1 MRQSLV
7 AIVAAAALA
16 MASSGAAREPHG
28 DADVTTQQ
36 NGVPG
41 VTAVAEYGGSQSPG
55 TSAEAGGVSSEGTE
69 SSGVAGSSGSTA
81 AEESTGVAVSITEVS
96 APVAELP
103 VTPVGPVVDPAEEFA
118 PLPVIGDGCFVPS
131 LPDCVPPPAT
141 PPNPNPNPPGGGP
154 KPPAP
159 PPPSPEELAQV
170 AIDQA
175 VAAAA
180 VPELRL
186 APSAVGLTGLD
197 SFVWLA
203 NRPEPIQAVASV
215 PGLTVIAQARPV
227 QYVWDFGDGATAVTS
242 HPGRPWS
249 PQRPGDIA
257 HLYEVRGAYA
267 VGVEV
272 IWSARW
278 RVAGGPWTDL
288 GFFSTSDSQPYP
300 VRQVVTRLVPGR
312 YAR

>member
-1 MRQSLV
+1 MTKGLV

-16 MASSGAAREPHG
+16 VATPGAANEPHG
-28 DADVTTQQ
+28 DADVTRQQ
-36 NGVPG
+36 NGEPG
-41 VTAVAEYGGSQSPG
+41 ITAVAEYGGREPPA
-55 TSAEAGGVSSEGTE
+55 TSAGTEGVSSEGTG
-69 SSGVAGSSGSTA
+69 SSGVTESFGGTA
-81 AEESTGVAVSITEVS
+81 AEGSSSAAVSISEIS
-96 APVAELP
+96 ASVTGLP
-103 VTPVGPVVDPAEEFA
+103 VTPVGPVVDPAGDYA
-118 PLPVIGDGCFVPS
+118 PIPIIDAACFSPS
-131 LPDCVPPPAT
+131 LPACVPPPIT
-141 PPNPNPNPPGGGP
+141 PPSPNPPGGGP
-154 KPPAP
+154 NPPAP

-180 VPELRL
+180 IPELRL

-203 NRPEPIQAVASV
+203 NRPEPIEAVASV

-227 QYVWDFGDGATAVTS
+227 QYVWDFGDGTTAVTS

-249 PQRPGDIA
+249 PQQPGDIA

-278 RVAGGPWTDL
+278 QVAGGPWVDL
-288 GFFSTSDSQPYP
+288 GFFSTTDSQPYA

-312 YAR
+312 

>member
-1 MRQSLV
+1 MRKGIV
-7 AIVAAAALA
+7 AIMAAAALA
-16 MASSGAAREPHG
+16 VAIPGAAKEPHG

-41 VTAVAEYGGSQSPG
+41 VTAVAEYGGSQPPG
-55 TSAEAGGVSSEGTE
+55 SLAGAGGVPSEET
-69 SSGVAGSSGSTA
+69 GSSAVTGTAGGGS
-81 AEESTGVAVSITEVS
+81 SNVAVSVAEGT
-96 APVAELP
+96 APVGELP
-103 VTPVGPVVDPAEEFA
+103 VTPVGPVVDPAGNFTPIHIIDA
-118 PLPVIGDGCFVPS
+118 PCFSPS
-131 LPDCVPPPAT
+131 LPACVPPPIT
-141 PPNPNPNPPGGGP
+141 PPSPKPPGGGP
-154 KPPAP
+154 NQP

-175 VAAAA
+175 VAGAA

-203 NRPEPIQAVASV
+203 NRPEPIEAVASV

-242 HPGRPWS
+242 HPGRPWT
-249 PQRPGDIA
+249 PQQPGDIA

-267 VGVEV
+267 VGVEI

-278 RVAGGPWTDL
+278 QAAGEPWTDL
-288 GFFSTSDSQPYP
+288 GFFSTSDSQPYA
-300 VRQVVTRLVPGR
+300 VRQIVTRLVPGR
-312 YAR
+312 YAW

>member
-1 MRQSLV
+1 MRKALV
-7 AIVAAAALA
+7 ALVAASALA
-16 MASSGAAREPHG
+16 LAIPGTAKEPHG

-36 NGVPG
+36 NGEPG
-41 VTAVAEYGGSQSPG
+41 VTAVAEYGELEPPSSSAG
-55 TSAEAGGVSSEGTE
+55 TEGVSSDGTGPSGATE
-69 SSGVAGSSGSTA
+69 SSGA
-81 AEESTGVAVSITEVS
+81 AEMGEGLDVAVSITEIN
-96 APVAELP
+96 APASELP
-103 VTPVGPVVDPAEEFA
+103 VAPIGPGVDPAEEFA

-131 LPDCVPPPAT
+131 MPACVPPPIT

-154 KPPAP
+154 NPPAP
-159 PPPSPEELAQV
+159 PLPSPEELAQV

-175 VAAAA
+175 LAAAA
-180 VPELRL
+180 IPELRL

-203 NRPEPIQAVASV
+203 NRPEPIEAVASV

-249 PQRPGDIA
+249 SQQPGDIA

-278 RVAGGPWTDL
+278 QVAGGPWVDL
-288 GFFSTSDSQPYP
+288 GFFSTSGSQAYA
-300 VRQVVTRLVPGR
+300 VRQVVTRLVPGP
-312 YAR
+312 

>member
-1 MRQSLV
+1 MRKSIV
-7 AIVAAAALA
+7 AIVAAAALTVPNLGTA
-16 MASSGAAREPHG
+16 KEPRG

-41 VTAVAEYGGSQSPG
+41 VTAVAEYGGSPPAG
-55 TSAEAGGVSSEGTE
+55 TGGVSSAGAG
-69 SSGVAGSSGSTA
+69 SSGVAESGGAAAVGSS
-81 AEESTGVAVSITEVS
+81 GVAVSISEVN
-96 APVAELP
+96 APIAELP
-103 VTPVGPVVDPAEEFA
+103 ATAVGPGVDPAAQFA

-131 LPDCVPPPAT
+131 MPGCAPPPT
-141 PPNPNPNPPGGGP
+141 NPTNPKPPGGGP

-159 PPPSPEELAQV
+159 TPPSPEELAQV
-170 AIDQA
+170 AIDRA
-175 VAAAA
+175 VAAATI
-180 VPELRL
+180 PELRL

-203 NRPEPIQAVASV
+203 NRPESIEAVASV

-249 PQRPGDIA
+249 PQEPGDIA
-257 HLYEVRGAYA
+257 HLYEVRGAYS

-272 IWSARW
+272 IWGARW
-278 RVAGGPWTDL
+278 QVTGGPWADL
-288 GFFSTSDSQPYP
+288 GFFSTSDSRPYP

-312 YAR
+312 YGW

>member
-1 MRQSLV
+1 
-7 AIVAAAALA
+7 
-16 MASSGAAREPHG
+16 G
-28 DADVTTQQ
+28 
-36 NGVPG
+36 
-41 VTAVAEYGGSQSPG
+41 
-55 TSAEAGGVSSEGTE
+55 
-69 SSGVAGSSGSTA
+69 
-81 AEESTGVAVSITEVS
+81 
-96 APVAELP
+96 
-103 VTPVGPVVDPAEEFA
+103 
-118 PLPVIGDGCFVPS
+118 
-131 LPDCVPPPAT
+131 
-141 PPNPNPNPPGGGP
+141 PNPRP
-154 KPPAP
+154 P

-180 VPELRL
+180 VPKLRL

-203 NRPEPIQAVASV
+203 NRLEPIEAVASV

-249 PQRPGDIA
+249 PQQPGDIA

-278 RVAGGPWTDL
+278 QVAGGPWVDL
-288 GFFSTSDSQPYP
+288 GFFSTSGSQPYA
-300 VRQVVTRLVPGR
+300 VRQVVTRLVPGL
-312 YAR
+312 

>member
-1 MRQSLV
+1 MRKALV
-7 AIVAAAALA
+7 ALVASSALA
-16 MASSGAAREPHG
+16 VAIPGTAKEPQG

-36 NGVPG
+36 NGQPGITAIAEYEGPEAAGAGVSPEGTGSSGNTETSG
-41 VTAVAEYGGSQSPG
+41 VTAAEI
-55 TSAEAGGVSSEGTE
+55 
-69 SSGVAGSSGSTA
+69 SSGI
-81 AEESTGVAVSITEVS
+81 AVSIAEVN
-96 APVAELP
+96 APVTELP
-103 VTPVGPVVDPAEEFA
+103 LAPVGSGVDPAEEFA

-131 LPDCVPPPAT
+131 LPECVPPPAA
-141 PPNPNPNPPGGGP
+141 PPNANPNPPGDGP
-154 KPPAP
+154 KPPAPP

-180 VPELRL
+180 IPELRL

-203 NRPEPIQAVASV
+203 DRPQPIEAVASV

-242 HPGRPWS
+242 HPGRPWT
-249 PQRPGDIA
+249 PQQPGDIA
-257 HLYEVRGAYA
+257 HLYEVRGTYS

-278 RVAGGPWTDL
+278 QVAGGPWTDL
-288 GFFSTSDSQPYP
+288 GFFSTSDSKPYA
-300 VRQVVTRLVPGR
+300 VRQIVTRLVPGR
-312 YAR
+312 YAW

>member
-1 MRQSLV
+1 MRKCLV

-16 MASSGAAREPHG
+16 VAIPGAANEPHG
-28 DADVTTQQ
+28 DADVTRQQ
-36 NGVPG
+36 NGTPG
-41 VTAVAEYGGSQSPG
+41 LTAVAEYEGSQPPAAA
-55 TSAEAGGVSSEGTE
+55 AEASGASSEGPGATDN
-69 SSGVAGSSGSTA
+69 GGSSS
-81 AEESTGVAVSITEVS
+81 VAVSVAEVD

-103 VTPVGPVVDPAEEFA
+103 VTPVGQGVDPAEEFA

-131 LPDCVPPPAT
+131 IPDCVPPPAT
-141 PPNPNPNPPGGGP
+141 PPNPNPPGGGP
-154 KPPAP
+154 KPPPAP

-203 NRPEPIQAVASV
+203 NRPEPIEAVASV

-249 PQRPGDIA
+249 PQQPGDIA
-257 HLYEVRGAYA
+257 HLYEIRGAYA

-278 RVAGGPWTDL
+278 QVTGGPWTDL

-312 YAR
+312 YAW

>member
-1 MRQSLV
+1 MRRSIV
-7 AIVAAAALA
+7 AIISAAALA
-16 MASSGAAREPHG
+16 AAIPGAAKEPHG

-41 VTAVAEYGGSQSPG
+41 VTAVAEYGGSQPSG
-55 TSAEAGGVSSEGTE
+55 TSAATGGVPSNATEFSRAEGLAGRSS
-69 SSGVAGSSGSTA
+69 S
-81 AEESTGVAVSITEVS
+81 VAVSVAEGR
-96 APVAELP
+96 APVAEP
-103 VTPVGPVVDPAEEFA
+103 RVTPVGPVVPPAGVFNPIPIIDA
-118 PLPVIGDGCFVPS
+118 PCFSPS
-131 LPDCVPPPAT
+131 LPACVPPPIS
-141 PPNPNPNPPGGGP
+141 PPKPNPPGGGAN
-154 KPPAP
+154 PPAP
-159 PPPSPEELAQV
+159 SPPTPEELAQV

-197 SFVWLA
+197 SYVWLA
-203 NRPEPIQAVASV
+203 NRPEPIEAVASV

-227 QYVWDFGDGATAVTS
+227 QYVWDFGDGATAVTT
-242 HPGRPWS
+242 HPGLPWS
-249 PQRPGDIA
+249 PQQPGDIA

-278 RVAGGPWTDL
+278 HVAGGPWTDL
-288 GFFSTSDSQPYP
+288 GFFSTSDSRPYA

-312 YAR
+312 

>member
-1 MRQSLV
+1 MRKSIV
-7 AIVAAAALA
+7 AIVAAAALTVPNF
-16 MASSGAAREPHG
+16 GAAKEPHG

-41 VTAVAEYGGSQSPG
+41 VIAVAEYGGLPSAG
-55 TSAEAGGVSSEGTE
+55 TGGVTSAGAE
-69 SSGVAGSSGSTA
+69 SSGIAESSGGSAAEGSS
-81 AEESTGVAVSITEVS
+81 GVAVSISEVN
-96 APVAELP
+96 APVGELP
-103 VTPVGPVVDPAEEFA
+103 ITPVGPGVDPAGQFA

-131 LPDCVPPPAT
+131 MPGCAPPQT
-141 PPNPNPNPPGGGP
+141 NPTNPKPPGGGP

-170 AIDQA
+170 ALDRA

-203 NRPEPIQAVASV
+203 DRPKPIEAVASV

-249 PQRPGDIA
+249 AQQPGDIA
-257 HLYEVRGAYA
+257 HLYEVRGAYS

-278 RVAGGPWTDL
+278 QVTGGPRNDL
-288 GFFSTSDSQPYP
+288 GFFSTSDSRPYP

-312 YAR
+312 YGW

>member
-1 MRQSLV
+1 MRKSIV
-7 AIVAAAALA
+7 AIVAAAALTVPNF
-16 MASSGAAREPHG
+16 GAAKEPHG

-41 VTAVAEYGGSQSPG
+41 VTAVAEYGGSQWPA
-55 TSAEAGGVSSEGTE
+55 TSAGTGGVSSEGTE
-69 SSGVAGSSGSTA
+69 SSGIAESSGGTV
-81 AEESTGVAVSITEVS
+81 AEESSGVAVSISEVS

-103 VTPVGPVVDPAEEFA
+103 ITPVGPGVASAEEFA

-131 LPDCVPPPAT
+131 MPGCAPPPT
-141 PPNPNPNPPGGGP
+141 NPANPKPPGGGP

-175 VAAAA
+175 VAAAT

-203 NRPEPIQAVASV
+203 NRPEPIEAVASV

-249 PQRPGDIA
+249 PQQPGDIA
-257 HLYEVRGAYA
+257 HLYEVRGAYS

-278 RVAGGPWTDL
+278 QVTGGQWTDL

-312 YAR
+312 YGW

>member
-1 MRQSLV
+1 MRKVLV

-16 MASSGAAREPHG
+16 VAIPGEANEPRG
-28 DADVTTQQ
+28 DADVTRQQ
-36 NGVPG
+36 NGTPG
-41 VTAVAEYGGSQSPG
+41 ITAIAEYGESESPG
-55 TSAEAGGVSSEGTE
+55 LTADGVSSEGSGTSGGAE
-69 SSGVAGSSGSTA
+69 SSGGTVAETSP
-81 AEESTGVAVSITEVS
+81 GVAVSITEIT
-96 APVAELP
+96 APVTELP
-103 VTPVGPVVDPAEEFA
+103 VTPVGPGVDSAEGFA

-131 LPDCVPPPAT
+131 LPDCVPPPIT
-141 PPNPNPNPPGGGP
+141 PPNPNPKPPGGGP
-154 KPPAP
+154 NPPVP
-159 PPPSPEELAQV
+159 PPPSPEELAQM

-175 VAAAA
+175 VAAATI
-180 VPELRL
+180 PELRL

-203 NRPEPIQAVASV
+203 NRPESIEAVASV

-249 PQRPGDIA
+249 PQQPGDIA

-267 VGVEV
+267 VGIEV

-278 RVAGGPWTDL
+278 QVAGGPWVDL
-288 GFFSTSDSQPYP
+288 GFFSTSGSQPYA
-300 VRQVVTRLVPGR
+300 VRQVVTRLVPGP
-312 YAR
+312 